1 LDCRPCDI
9 GYYQDET
16 GKMSC
21 KSCGNGQT
29 TQHTESTSK
38 VDCLSKYNGKTT
50 QHTEST
56 SEVDCLSKYNG
67 KTTQHTE
74 STSEVDCLS
83 KYNGKTTQ
91 NYIVNTLI
99 LAISINTTW
108 SEIIDWLNIWHA
120 ISNL

>member
-1 LDCRPCDI
+1 MDCRPCDI

-29 TQHTESTSK
+29 TQHTESTS
-38 VDCLSKYNGKTT
+38 
-50 QHTEST
+50 
-56 SEVDCLSKYNG
+56 EVDCLSKYNG

-74 STSEVDCLS
+74 STSKVDCLS